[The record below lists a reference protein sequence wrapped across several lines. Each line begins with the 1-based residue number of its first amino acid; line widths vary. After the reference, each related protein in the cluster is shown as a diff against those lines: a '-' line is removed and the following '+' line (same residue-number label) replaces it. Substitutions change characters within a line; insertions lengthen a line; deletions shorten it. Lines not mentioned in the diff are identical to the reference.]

1 VTKVIP
7 QASSAPSQ
15 LHRTGP
21 GVSLFAGLTY
31 SAFLVSRWTSVHA
44 GQRVFVSE
52 LEAAGQPYSWLFRLA
67 DVASGLAILWMSW
80 LVYARLSGHRRATSA
95 GVLVAVLGLSSV
107 VDGCSTMR
115 CLPSTNM
122 SCASAEHSAGGLAG
136 QLADLH
142 TDSGMAGF
150 LSVAIGAVLVG
161 TILLSRRQWL
171 GRLSVAL
178 GLTIATTGLLDLVVL
193 LAGGDI
199 ALIERTRIVLTSAW
213 LVVLG
218 LAIRIRPSNPRRAP
232 ALGAGRHTRAHT

>member
-1 VTKVIP
+1 MIA
-7 QASSAPSQ
+7 QESSAPSR
-15 LHRTGP
+15 LRRTGP
-21 GVSLFAGLTY
+21 GISLFAALTY
-31 SAFLVSRWTSVHA
+31 SAFLVSRWTSAHS

-52 LEAAGQPYSWLFRLA
+52 LEAAGQPYGWLFRLA
-67 DVASGLAILWMSW
+67 DIASGLAVLWMSW
-80 LVYARLSGHRRATSA
+80 LVYATLSDNRRASSA

-107 VDGCSTMR
+107 VDGCSTMK
-115 CLPSTNM
+115 CLPSTNIR
-122 SCASAEHSAGGLAG
+122 CASAEHSAGGLAG

-150 LSVAIGAVLVG
+150 LGAAIGAVLVG
-161 TILLSRRQWL
+161 TILLSHRQWL
-171 GRLSVAL
+171 GCLSIAV

-218 LAIRIRPSNPRRAP
+218 LAVRVPTFIPTRVS
-232 ALGAGRHTRAHT
+232 GAGRRTRAHT